1 MQGPFRVLLA
11 PEPQGVPPCLW
22 WPAVAWCTAVVSPGH
37 VPKSPAASGAAPWAL
52 TRVEAHHQVGACGHL
67 GLHLPFPEVVVQP
80 LEAAEINPS
89 LRPRRGQGGPHDGP
103 VHHVH
108 PHHHHLHAPLPRE
121 HPRQLVVVG
130 HPGVEGLH
138 VGRPHHVD
146 GEGLGEGVD
155 AEEPQPQADGERP
168 RVEVGD
174 EAADGLAQLSLLRPG
189 FPRVG
194 PEEAHVAPGQDSS
207 QLLLQLPLHGKPV
220 LPARHL
226 PGGFC
231 PGLRGEGN
239 VTWGQKS
246 GFSGVAL
253 QARLPVPTPASC
265 RGWHCQPWVSRAGRR
280 DPTCSGD
287 GLWGG
292 SSAPRPTCEDEPL
305 HQPVQGHQLQL
316 LAELLVQRPVGTLAR
331 HAAVVHV
338 LAPGGREAVCPAL
351 GVAGSVPPPASPP
364 ELALLGA
371 QEPSPTPPPLYLLH
385 RRRLLGSGRASG
397 SFLHSAQN
405 LNVSSIF
412 WNMSK

>member
-1 MQGPFRVLLA
+1 MQGPLWVLLA

-22 WPAVAWCTAVVSPGH
+22 WPTVAWCMAVVSPGH
-37 VPKSPAASGAAPWAL
+37 VPKSPAALGAAPWAL
-52 TRVEAHHQVGACGHL
+52 TRVEAHHQVGACGQL

-89 LRPRRGQGGPHDGP
+89 LRCRRGQGGPHDGP

-155 AEEPQPQADGERP
+155 AEKPQPQADGERP
-168 RVEVGD
+168 RVEIGD

-194 PEEAHVAPGQDSS
+194 PEEAHVAPRQNSS
-207 QLLLQLPLHGKPV
+207 QFLLQLPLHGKPV

-226 PGGFC
+226 PGGSC

-239 VTWGQKS
+239 VTCGAEKWIFRGGPAGSAACPPPSKLQ
-246 GFSGVAL
+246 GVAL
-253 QARLPVPTPASC
+253 PALGGQSWEEGPHTL
-265 RGWHCQPWVSRAGRR
+265 R
-280 DPTCSGD
+280 
-287 GLWGG
+287 LWGG
-292 SSAPRPTCEDEPL
+292 SSAPLP
-305 HQPVQGHQLQL
+305 
-316 LAELLVQRPVGTLAR
+316 
-331 HAAVVHV
+331 
-338 LAPGGREAVCPAL
+338 
-351 GVAGSVPPPASPP
+351 
-364 ELALLGA
+364 
-371 QEPSPTPPPLYLLH
+371 H
-385 RRRLLGSGRASG
+385 R
-397 SFLHSAQN
+397 
-405 LNVSSIF
+405 
-412 WNMSK
+412 